1 MKIKNLT
8 IVALIVSFFII
19 VTAIYV
25 NFDLVANVRFYV
37 DQNDELVDRL
47 NEGKL
52 KLETPIQQLKDINEY
67 ARTTV
72 SVAIIKDEL
81 SDLIEE
87 MQSDS
92 LDLKNNLNIMNEIS
106 IKRHNEGIQ
115 AISAKLLQLQI
126 NLDKIQFFINQ
137 IFFTIR
143 FK

>member
-92 LDLKNNLNIMNEIS
+92 LDLKNKKKKKKNENLP
-106 IKRHNEGIQ
+106 
-115 AISAKLLQLQI
+115 
-126 NLDKIQFFINQ
+126 F
-137 IFFTIR
+137 
-143 FK
+143 